1 MSNNNKFKKRRWT
14 ESIFRLISRSS
25 SRRSSGKGTSP
36 RSREQ
41 GAKRRTP
48 TGLPSEVQGGAGLEG
63 GGWRGG
69 GGQPVVGLREEVGP
83 LVRSWVDRW
92 RCNGERRAG
101 CKERMREGGGYVGV
115 GQREFSGG
123 CDKDFSLRLEDSPGY
138 CDSV

>member
-41 GAKRRTP
+41 GAERRTP

-63 GGWRGG
+63 GGWRVEEGEVSQWSG
-69 GGQPVVGLREEVGP
+69 CERRWDHLLGVGLTGGVAMG
-83 LVRSWVDRW
+83 
-92 RCNGERRAG
+92 
-101 CKERMREGGGYVGV
+101 REGLAARRG
-115 GQREFSGG
+115 
-123 CDKDFSLRLEDSPGY
+123 
-138 CDSV
+138 